1 MMKSLSMLNAIF
13 KKNFDQATNEKKKF
27 LKRHSST
34 KITQMVV
41 FGGHAKQPGPAD
53 VSFDICIKYK
63 TH

>member
-1 MMKSLSMLNAIF
+1 MQFFFL
-13 KKNFDQATNEKKKF
+13 NFDQATNEKKKF